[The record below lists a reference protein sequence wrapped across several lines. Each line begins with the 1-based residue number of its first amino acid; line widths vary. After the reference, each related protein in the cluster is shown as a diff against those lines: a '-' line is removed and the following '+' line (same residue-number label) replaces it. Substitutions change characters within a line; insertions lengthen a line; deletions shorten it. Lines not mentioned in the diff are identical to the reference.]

1 MNSNPT
7 RRHVLGVAGA
17 VAASG
22 FGGCLGSGDADG
34 AASDDGDGSDP
45 SAKADDGTGRLG
57 DPASSVT
64 VEMTSVPMP
73 EIDPGIVHI
82 EPGGTVEWV
91 GTGVRNAVAA
101 YHPETHGPLRM
112 PEAGEPWVSAMLYE
126 GDTFSVTL
134 AEEGIYDYAD
144 TVVVCGSHESLGVV
158 GRVVVGRPDL
168 VAEPAVND
176 DPEELPGKATDRV
189 RGFNERCRDALGDD

>member
-1 MNSNPT
+1 M
-7 RRHVLGVAGA
+7 LGAAGA
-17 VAASG
+17 IAASG
-22 FGGCLGSGDADG
+22 FGGCLGSGDAGG
-34 AASDDGDGSDP
+34 AAADDGDGSDESV
-45 SAKADDGTGRLG
+45 SAADGTGQLG

-82 EPGGTVEWV
+82 EPGGTVEWI

-112 PEAGEPWVSAMLYE
+112 PESGEPWVSAMLYD
-126 GDTFSVTL
+126 GDAFSVTF
-134 AEEGIYDYAD
+134 AQEGIYDYTD

-158 GRVVVGRPDL
+158 GRIVVGRPDL
-168 VAEPAVND
+168 VDEPAVED

-189 RGFNERCRDALGDD
+189 REFNERCRDVLGND